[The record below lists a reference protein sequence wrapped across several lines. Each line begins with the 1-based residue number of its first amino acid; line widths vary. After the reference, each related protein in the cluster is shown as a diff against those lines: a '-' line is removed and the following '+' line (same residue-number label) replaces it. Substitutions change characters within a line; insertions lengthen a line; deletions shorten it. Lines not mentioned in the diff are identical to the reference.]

1 MDWTAAVDIYC
12 ERIGPG
18 FWAEPVNALTN
29 LAFPLAA
36 AWAAATAL
44 QRSIRDP
51 IVWALIILAGLI
63 GIGSF
68 LFHSYATRW
77 SELVDTVPIWGFV
90 GLFIVAALRFL
101 SGISAPGI
109 MLAGAGVMAGA
120 GLVAFLATGEGPSGT
135 DWANGSYQYAP
146 ALLALLVFAAIAYR
160 RRHPSAPWITLAVL
174 VFAASLGFRT
184 LDRDICA
191 SFPQGTHFLWHL
203 LNALVVGL
211 LLQMLIRTGG
221 FASHADR

>member
-18 FWAEPVNALTN
+18 FWAGPVNALTN

-36 AWAAATAL
+36 AWAAATAR
-44 QRSIRDP
+44 QRAIRDP
-51 IVWALIILAGLI
+51 MVWALIMLAGLI

-68 LFHSYATRW
+68 LFHTYATRW
-77 SELVDTVPIWGFV
+77 SELADTVPIWGFV

-109 MLAGAGVMAGA
+109 LRAGLGVMAGA
-120 GLVAFLATGEGPSGT
+120 ALVAFLATGEGPSAS
-135 DWANGSYQYAP
+135 DWSNGSYQYAP
-146 ALLALLVFAAIAYR
+146 ALLALLVFAAIAHR
-160 RRHPSAPWITLAVL
+160 RLHPSAPWITLATL
-174 VFAASLGFRT
+174 VFAASLGFRM

-191 SFPQGTHFLWHL
+191 RFPQGTHFLWHL
-203 LNALVVGL
+203 LNALAVGL
-211 LLQMLIRTGG
+211 LLQMLLRTGG
-221 FASHADR
+221 FASRADR